1 MVGAVIRA
9 TEAAAAIILLKATV
23 SFSLRTQRSIFLD
36 LSIPSLNPSGRK
48 ESIPKSRPAPTASAS
63 IGPRIAAASPPQS
76 RRAGGCGKSQFVSE
90 GWELG
95 LGIDRVTAN
104 LFVRRAIAL
113 LFAAFLALAAM
124 PASAAV
130 SITFYSKELGAS
142 FPHAF
147 VILEGNLDR
156 GGPRIE
162 EDYGFTA
169 KTISPAI
176 LWGKVAGEV
185 ITDHTAS
192 YVKGSDRHFTL
203 TLSDAE
209 YDRVMATIARWR
221 SARQPSYD
229 LDKHNCVHFV
239 AEIAAA
245 IGMTPDTRKLI
256 KKPRS
261 FLETMTAQ
269 NRAWLTGRN
278 AVFHR
283 GP

>member
-1 MVGAVIRA
+1 MIPAIR
-9 TEAAAAIILLKATV
+9 L
-23 SFSLRTQRSIFLD
+23 
-36 LSIPSLNPSGRK
+36 
-48 ESIPKSRPAPTASAS
+48 
-63 IGPRIAAASPPQS
+63 PR
-76 RRAGGCGKSQFVSE
+76 
-90 GWELG
+90 L
-95 LGIDRVTAN
+95 
-104 LFVRRAIAL
+104 IAL
-113 LFAAFLALAAM
+113 LAAALLALTAA
-124 PASAAV
+124 PGWAAV

-147 VILEGNLDR
+147 VILEGTLDR

-185 ITDHTAS
+185 ITDHTVG
-192 YVKGSDRHFTL
+192 YVKGSDRHFTVAL
-203 TLSDAE
+203 TDAE

-239 AEIAAA
+239 AEVAAA
-245 IGMTPDTRKLI
+245 IGMTPDTRKLM

-261 FLETMTAQ
+261 FLETLAVR
-269 NRAWLTGRN
+269 NRAWLAGRN
-278 AVFHR
+278 ATLHR
-283 GP
+283 TDPGRDPRPAPLKVPRT

>member
-1 MVGAVIRA
+1 M
-9 TEAAAAIILLKATV
+9 
-23 SFSLRTQRSIFLD
+23 
-36 LSIPSLNPSGRK
+36 IPAFRPSRL
-48 ESIPKSRPAPTASAS
+48 
-63 IGPRIAAASPPQS
+63 IA
-76 RRAGGCGKSQFVSE
+76 
-90 GWELG
+90 L
-95 LGIDRVTAN
+95 VTA
-104 LFVRRAIAL
+104 AL
-113 LFAAFLALAAM
+113 LALTAV

-147 VILEGNLDR
+147 VILEGTPDR
-156 GGPRIE
+156 GGARIE

-176 LWGKVAGEV
+176 LWGKVSGEV
-185 ITDHTAS
+185 ITDHTVG
-192 YVKGSDRHFTL
+192 YVKGSDRHFTVAL
-203 TLSDAE
+203 TDSE

-239 AEIAAA
+239 AELAAA
-245 IGMTPDTRKLI
+245 IGMTPDTGKLM

-261 FLETMTAQ
+261 FLETLVAQ

-278 AVFHR
+278 AALHR
-283 GP
+283 LAPAPARRPVRPGPLKVPRT

>member
-1 MVGAVIRA
+1 MIPAFRLPRLIA
-9 TEAAAAIILLKATV
+9 ILAAAL
-23 SFSLRTQRSIFLD
+23 
-36 LSIPSLNPSGRK
+36 
-48 ESIPKSRPAPTASAS
+48 
-63 IGPRIAAASPPQS
+63 
-76 RRAGGCGKSQFVSE
+76 
-90 GWELG
+90 
-95 LGIDRVTAN
+95 
-104 LFVRRAIAL
+104 
-113 LFAAFLALAAM
+113 LALTAA
-124 PASAAV
+124 PGWAAV

-147 VILEGNLDR
+147 VILEGTPDR

-185 ITDHTAS
+185 ITDHSVS
-192 YVKGSDRHFTL
+192 YVKGSDRHFTVIL
-203 TLSDAE
+203 TDSE

-239 AEIAAA
+239 AEVAAA
-245 IGMTPDTRKLI
+245 IGMTPDTRKLM

-261 FLETMTAQ
+261 FLEGLVAQ
-269 NRAWLTGRN
+269 NRAWLAGRKASLHRLDPRPN
-278 AVFHR
+278 ATTKARPAPLKVPR
-283 GP
+283 T

>member
-1 MVGAVIRA
+1 MAD
-9 TEAAAAIILLKATV
+9 
-23 SFSLRTQRSIFLD
+23 FS
-36 LSIPSLNPSGRK
+36 
-48 ESIPKSRPAPTASAS
+48 
-63 IGPRIAAASPPQS
+63 
-76 RRAGGCGKSQFVSE
+76 
-90 GWELG
+90 
-95 LGIDRVTAN
+95 
-104 LFVRRAIAL
+104 VRRAVAL
-113 LFAAFLALAAM
+113 LFAALLAVVAV

-147 VILEGNLDR
+147 VILEGTLDR

-185 ITDHTAS
+185 ITDHTIS

-203 TLSDAE
+203 TLTDAE

-239 AEIAAA
+239 AEIAASA
-245 IGMTPDTRKLI
+245 GLATDTKRFM

-261 FLETMTAQ
+261 FLEALTAA
-269 NRAWLTGRN
+269 NRPRLEARH

-283 GP
+283 LAPAAPGKPGRGKPGA

>member
-1 MVGAVIRA
+1 MIPAFRPSRLIA
-9 TEAAAAIILLKATV
+9 ILAAAL
-23 SFSLRTQRSIFLD
+23 
-36 LSIPSLNPSGRK
+36 
-48 ESIPKSRPAPTASAS
+48 
-63 IGPRIAAASPPQS
+63 
-76 RRAGGCGKSQFVSE
+76 
-90 GWELG
+90 
-95 LGIDRVTAN
+95 
-104 LFVRRAIAL
+104 
-113 LFAAFLALAAM
+113 LALTAA
-124 PASAAV
+124 PGWAAV

-147 VILEGNLDR
+147 VIVEGTPDR

-185 ITDHTAS
+185 ITDHTVG
-192 YVKGSDRHFTL
+192 YVKGSDRHFTVAL
-203 TLSDAE
+203 TDAE

-239 AEIAAA
+239 ADLAAA
-245 IGMTPDTRKLI
+245 IGMTADTGKLM

-261 FLETMTAQ
+261 FLETLVAQ
-269 NRAWLTGRN
+269 NRAWLAGRKAILHRLAPQTKRPN
-278 AVFHR
+278 ARPAPLKVPR
-283 GP
+283 T

>member
-1 MVGAVIRA
+1 M
-9 TEAAAAIILLKATV
+9 
-23 SFSLRTQRSIFLD
+23 
-36 LSIPSLNPSGRK
+36 
-48 ESIPKSRPAPTASAS
+48 
-63 IGPRIAAASPPQS
+63 
-76 RRAGGCGKSQFVSE
+76 
-90 GWELG
+90 
-95 LGIDRVTAN
+95 
-104 LFVRRAIAL
+104 RRAIAL
-113 LFAAFLALAAM
+113 LFAALLAVLAV

-130 SITFYSKELGAS
+130 SITFYSKELSSS

-147 VILEGNLDR
+147 VILEGTPDR
-156 GGPRIE
+156 GGPRIA

-185 ITDHTAS
+185 ITDHTAG
-192 YVKGSDRHFTL
+192 YVKGSDRHFTVA
-203 TLSDAE
+203 LSDSE

-245 IGMTPDTRKLI
+245 IGMTTDTRKLM

-261 FLETMTAQ
+261 FLETLTIR

-278 AVFHR
+278 ATLHR
-283 GP
+283 TGARAVPHRTGPKVVPRA

>member
-1 MVGAVIRA
+1 MIAD
-9 TEAAAAIILLKATV
+9 
-23 SFSLRTQRSIFLD
+23 FS
-36 LSIPSLNPSGRK
+36 
-48 ESIPKSRPAPTASAS
+48 
-63 IGPRIAAASPPQS
+63 
-76 RRAGGCGKSQFVSE
+76 
-90 GWELG
+90 
-95 LGIDRVTAN
+95 
-104 LFVRRAIAL
+104 VRRAIAL
-113 LFAAFLALAAM
+113 LFAALLAFGAV

-147 VILEGNLDR
+147 VVVEGSLDR
-156 GGPRIE
+156 GGPRID

-185 ITDHTAS
+185 ITDHKPA
-192 YVKGSDRHFTL
+192 YVKGSDPHFTL

-209 YDRVMATIARWR
+209 YDRAMATVERWR

-239 AEIAAA
+239 AEIAASVGLVA
-245 IGMTPDTRKLI
+245 DTKRFM

-261 FLETMTAQ
+261 YLET
-269 NRAWLTGRN
+269 LTRSNQTRLEARGATLHRLAPAVRPGKPGRGKPG
-278 AVFHR
+278 A
-283 GP
+283 